1 MKNLV
6 FNSINDVL
14 LQSNKKE
21 ELTLETLI
29 FGKNSILDSLDS
41 IILMADL
48 EEKIQ
53 DTFNKTMNIFDNISN
68 IIQKNNDMSVKE
80 LIELLTIWTK

>member
-80 LIELLTIWTK
+80 LIEFLTIWTK